1 VIRQAA
7 ASAGPTSSGRAQAKP
22 EPVQQMHCSR
32 TRRADADTQLTGKLS
47 VAAGHKSG
55 TLFVM
60 RAKLISERRRRR
72 NERSSADRP
81 AEKLAPAGAGAS
93 KTFIFRG
100 AFFRIHA
107 LILSVLVARRSRP

>member
-1 VIRQAA
+1 LSIVASTNAGRSVIRQAA

-60 RAKLISERRRRR
+60 
-72 NERSSADRP
+72 NEDELDLVLPP
-81 AEKLAPAGAGAS
+81 ANRVQNVS
-93 KTFIFRG
+93 D
-100 AFFRIHA
+100 
-107 LILSVLVARRSRP
+107 LVSRKAENN